1 VRRELIKR
9 RGNRSH
15 EKRRRVG
22 RAGCCS
28 REGKEENWKE
38 KEEQPTKPTLR
49 WTQNNF
55 VSVQCTCH
63 TTNHI

>member
-28 REGKEENWKE
+28 REGREEN
-38 KEEQPTKPTLR
+38 
-49 WTQNNF
+49 
-55 VSVQCTCH
+55 
-63 TTNHI
+63 